1 MRIFLWIVSVIAAA
15 AAGSALALHL
25 RPSPPFEPVAEVS
38 QIMKA
43 TVGPSS
49 DVVFGAVEIDVDS
62 KGTHERKPETD
73 AQWEQ
78 VRNSA
83 VTLMESGNLL
93 MMPGRARDGGVWM
106 EQSRALIE
114 AGAMAAKAAEA
125 KNARALLDA
134 GHSINLSCDGCHN
147 RYMKL
152 P

>member
-1 MRIFLWIVSVIAAA
+1 MIAAA
-15 AAGSALALHL
+15 AAGCALTLYL
-25 RPSPPFEPVAEVS
+25 RPAPAFEPVAEVS

-49 DVVFGAVEIDVDS
+49 DIVFGAVEIDLDA

-83 VTLMESGNLL
+83 ITLMETGNLL
-93 MMPGRARDGGVWM
+93 MMPGRARDGGVWIK
-106 EQSRALIE
+106 QSRALIE
-114 AGAMAAKAAEA
+114 AGAMAAKAAET

-134 GHSINLSCDGCHN
+134 GHLIDLSCDACHS

>member
-1 MRIFLWIVSVIAAA
+1 MLGAAVAGA
-15 AAGSALALHL
+15 ALTLHL

-38 QIMKA
+38 QIMKG

-49 DVVFGAVEIDVDS
+49 DVVFGAVEIDLDA
-62 KGTHERKPETD
+62 KGAHERKPQTD

-83 VTLMESGNLL
+83 ITLMETGNLL
-93 MMPGRARDGGVWM
+93 LIPGRARDGSVWTQ
-106 EQSRALIE
+106 QSRALIE
-114 AGAMAAKAAEA
+114 AGAMAGKAAET

-134 GHSINLSCDGCHN
+134 GHLIDLSCDACHS

>member
-1 MRIFLWIVSVIAAA
+1 MIAAA
-15 AAGSALALHL
+15 AAGCALTLYL
-25 RPSPPFEPVAEVS
+25 RPAPAFEPVAEVS

-49 DVVFGAVEIDVDS
+49 DIVFGAVEIDLDAT
-62 KGTHERKPETD
+62 GTHERKPETD

-83 VTLMESGNLL
+83 ITLMETGNLL
-93 MMPGRARDGGVWM
+93 MMPGRARDGGVWIK
-106 EQSRALIE
+106 QSRALIE
-114 AGAMAAKAAEA
+114 AGAMAAKAAET

-134 GHSINLSCDGCHN
+134 GHLIDLSCDACHS

>member
-83 VTLMESGNLL
+83 VTLMETGNLL
-93 MMPGRARDGGVWM
+93 MMPGRAREGGVWTQ
-106 EQSRALIE
+106 QSRALIE
-114 AGAMAAKAAEA
+114 AGAMAAKAAET
-125 KNARALLDA
+125 KNAGALLEA
-134 GHSINLSCDGCHN
+134 GHLINLSCDGCHN

>member
-1 MRIFLWIVSVIAAA
+1 MY
-15 AAGSALALHL
+15 L
-25 RPSPPFEPVAEVS
+25 RPTPPFEPVAEVS
-38 QIMKA
+38 QIMKG

-49 DVVFGAVEIDVDS
+49 DVVFGAVEVDVDS

-73 AQWEQ
+73 AEWET

-83 VTLMESGNLL
+83 ITLMETGNLL
-93 MMPGRARDGGVWM
+93 MMPGRARDSGVWM

-114 AGAMAAKAAEA
+114 GGARAEKAAEA
-125 KNARALLDA
+125 KNAAALMAA
-134 GHSINLSCDGCHN
+134 GRRINHSCDGCHN